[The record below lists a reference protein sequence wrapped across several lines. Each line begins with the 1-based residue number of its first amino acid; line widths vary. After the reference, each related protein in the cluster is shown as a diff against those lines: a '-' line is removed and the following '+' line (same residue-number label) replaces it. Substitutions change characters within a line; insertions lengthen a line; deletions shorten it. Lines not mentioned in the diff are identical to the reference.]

1 MKKASP
7 KMDFEAK
14 SQEDLKKLYGEKRTE
29 NILEVVPGK
38 MKMTSIG
45 KHVFAQLTQKRFVFS
60 YSIVYILIGHPCFE
74 NLRKFKM
81 HCNILTISIGTQIK
95 MSA

>member
-1 MKKASP
+1 
-7 KMDFEAK
+7 MDFEAK

-29 NILEVVPGK
+29 NILQVVPGK

-60 YSIVYILIGHPCFE
+60 YSNV
-74 NLRKFKM
+74 
-81 HCNILTISIGTQIK
+81 
-95 MSA
+95 